1 MLVRTDRFA
10 GVLRTPLLCLFVI
23 PLARRPGT
31 APMTSYLLLPSK
43 LERWALATDAEHPGA
58 AMRSRI
64 GSNAF
69 ALIASYAP
77 TSLIRALTPVG
88 NAKVAELI
96 RDNVRG
102 RVRHSLR
109 LHVDRPR
116 HT

>member
-69 ALIASYAP
+69 TRL
-77 TSLIRALTPVG
+77 LFVVG
-88 NAKVAELI
+88 IILLECIV
-96 RDNVRG
+96 G
-102 RVRHSLR
+102 
-109 LHVDRPR
+109 
-116 HT
+116 